1 MADVGEMVVLLASST
16 ESRTIARDLRARL
29 PASWRT
35 ILWDEGVMT
44 PGRSSWQGLLE
55 IGGQLD
61 AAVLLLSADDALI
74 CRSDRHDVPRD
85 NVIFEAGLFMG
96 LLGPD
101 RALLV
106 QDSAVVLKLPSD
118 LDGITKI
125 RYPHPGQA
133 DDPRAAVDL
142 AAREI
147 ERCLA
152 RLGRRGRDAPPVSD
166 PRQALDDEVDRLGRS
181 ATARG
186 WKVVRETPSVVTF
199 RYAGAGPIAVR
210 LTLADPERAREELRA
225 IGLVLH
231 KLGVRVARDL
241 LPVSARRS

>member
-1 MADVGEMVVLLASST
+1 MTDVGDMVVLLASST

-29 PASWRT
+29 PVSWRT

-44 PGRSSWQGLLE
+44 PGQSSWQSLLD
-55 IGGQLD
+55 IGEQLD

-74 CRSDRHDVPRD
+74 CRNEQHDVPRD

-125 RYPHPGQA
+125 RYPHP
-133 DDPRAAVDL
+133 DDGDDLRASVDL

-152 RLGRRGRDAPPVSD
+152 RLGRRGRNAPPASD
-166 PRQALDDEVDRLGRS
+166 PRQALDDEVGRLERS
-181 ATARG
+181 AAARG
-186 WKVVRETPSVVTF
+186 WKVVRETASVVTF
-199 RYAGAGPIAVR
+199 RYAGAAPIDVR
-210 LTLADPERAREELRA
+210 LTLTEPERAREELRA
-225 IGLVLH
+225 VGLVLH
-231 KLGVRVARDL
+231 KLGVRVAQDL
-241 LPVSARRS
+241 LPVSARRP